1 MRVLIVESHF
11 ELGCLWER
19 ALQRSG
25 ADVCFA
31 RSQSEAVKALMQDEF
46 DIIVLDLVLKNGSA
60 FAISDFA
67 NYRRPKARV
76 VFVTNTSFFSDGS
89 IFSIVRTLAP
99 IYKAK
104 RPQMIWWRWLSIM
117 PSAHRKA
124 AGRG

>member
-60 FAISDFA
+60 FAIFRFRQLSPTQGACGFCDQYKFLFGWLDFSA
-67 NYRRPKARV
+67 LFERLRLFTKRN
-76 VFVTNTSFFSDGS
+76 
-89 IFSIVRTLAP
+89 AP
-99 IYKAK
+99 
-104 RPQMIWWRWLSIM
+104 R
-117 PSAHRKA
+117 
-124 AGRG
+124 

>member
-19 ALQRSG
+19 ALQRNG

-31 RSQSEAVKALMQDEF
+31 RSQPEAVKALMQDDF
-46 DIIVLDLVLKNGSA
+46 DIRVSDLVLKNGSA

-76 VFVTNTSFFSDGS
+76 VFVTNTSFFFGWLD
-89 IFSIVRTLAP
+89 FSALFGRLCLF
-99 IYKAK
+99 AK
-104 RPQMIWWRWLSIM
+104 RN
-117 PSAHRKA
+117 A
-124 AGRG
+124 AR

>member
-1 MRVLIVESHF
+1 MIINLLLLLFALIIDQFLSFSDVGAGGLMRVLIVESHF

-19 ALQRSG
+19 ALQRNG

-31 RSQSEAVKALMQDEF
+31 RSQPEAVKALMQDDF

-76 VFVTNTSFFSDGS
+76 VFVTNTSFF
-89 IFSIVRTLAP
+89 
-99 IYKAK
+99 
-104 RPQMIWWRWLSIM
+104 
-117 PSAHRKA
+117 
-124 AGRG
+124 

>member
-11 ELGCLWER
+11 ELGFLWER

-31 RSQSEAVKALMQDEF
+31 RSQPEAVKALMQDDF

-60 FAISDFA
+60 FAISIFA

-89 IFSIVRTLAP
+89 IFQHCSNFYEDNWEESFYHYDVDL
-99 IYKAK
+99 
-104 RPQMIWWRWLSIM
+104 Q
-117 PSAHRKA
+117 
-124 AGRG
+124 

>member
-1 MRVLIVESHF
+1 MRVLVVEIHF
-11 ELGCLWER
+11 ESGCLWER

-67 NYRRPKARV
+67 NYRRPKGACG
-76 VFVTNTSFFSDGS
+76 FCDQYKFLFGWLDFSAL
-89 IFSIVRTLAP
+89 FERLRLFTKLNAP
-99 IYKAK
+99 
-104 RPQMIWWRWLSIM
+104 R
-117 PSAHRKA
+117 
-124 AGRG
+124 

>member
-19 ALQRSG
+19 VLQRNG

-31 RSQSEAVKALMQDEF
+31 RSQPEAVKALMQDYF

-76 VFVTNTSFFSDGS
+76 IFVTNTSFFFGWLD
-89 IFSIVRTLAP
+89 FSALFERLRLFT
-99 IYKAK
+99 K
-104 RPQMIWWRWLSIM
+104 RN
-117 PSAHRKA
+117 A
-124 AGRG
+124 AG

>member
-46 DIIVLDLVLKNGSA
+46 DIIVLDLVLKTA
-60 FAISDFA
+60 ALLQFQISPIIADP
-67 NYRRPKARV
+67 RRV
-76 VFVTNTSFFSDGS
+76 WF
-89 IFSIVRTLAP
+89 L
-99 IYKAK
+99 
-104 RPQMIWWRWLSIM
+104 
-117 PSAHRKA
+117 
-124 AGRG
+124 